1 MNFDVGGRPSFR
13 THSSEGEMPMST
25 LDAEFATASAESQH
39 VHSAR
44 SGAARK
50 LGWILSGLALLF
62 LSWDAAMK
70 LVRHPLAI
78 EGSKALGYSEHAIV
92 SVGVIAA
99 GCVVVYAVPRTA
111 VLGAILWTGYL
122 GGAIA
127 THLRVGNP
135 LLSHT
140 LFPVYVAILL
150 WGGLA
155 LRDPRVLAL
164 LRPVDPAKR

>member
-1 MNFDVGGRPSFR
+1 M
-13 THSSEGEMPMST
+13 TT
-25 LDAEFATASAESQH
+25 LHAEFATSSVASQH
-39 VHSAR
+39 LHSSR
-44 SGAARK
+44 SGAAKARK
-50 LGWILSGLALLF
+50 LGWILSGFALLF

-70 LVRHPLAI
+70 LIRHPLAL
-78 EGSKALGYSEHAIV
+78 EGAKTLGFSEHAIV

-99 GCVVVYAVPRTA
+99 CCVVVYAMPRTA

-140 LFPVYVAILL
+140 LFPIYVAILL

-164 LRPVDPAKR
+164 LRPLGPAKH